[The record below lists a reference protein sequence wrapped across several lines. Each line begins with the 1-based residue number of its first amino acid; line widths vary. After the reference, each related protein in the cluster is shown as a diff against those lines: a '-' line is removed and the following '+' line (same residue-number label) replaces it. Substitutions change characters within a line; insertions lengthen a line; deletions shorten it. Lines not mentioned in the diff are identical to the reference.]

1 VSSLSPLPGSD
12 ADAVRTRL
20 GGPFRVLRHRD
31 FRLLW
36 LGLVGSAIGT
46 WMQIVAQALLVL
58 DLSHG
63 SALAL
68 GSVALA
74 QALAFFA
81 FSLFGGAVADR
92 VDKRRLILTTQ
103 TLCMALAILLGV
115 LTLLHVVEVWMV
127 VGLAFLQGVALSFDQ
142 PTRAALVPDL
152 VPKDELLNAFSLQAI
167 VFTGASTVGPAL
179 AGVAMPVIGYA
190 GIFFANAVSYLAIL
204 GALIAIRPPATG
216 GHTRTPSPRAIRE
229 GLAAVRADA
238 ALPWLLALYG
248 ALLFFGPSPALLLP
262 VMGTRVLHLDTVR
275 LGILFAASGAG
286 TVVGGLGLAS
296 VTHPAHKGRILLGS
310 ALLWG
315 VALLGF
321 AASTSFVPAVGAL
334 LLVGVFQV
342 GVSAT
347 MITLLQTR
355 VPRHMSGRVM
365 SMNTL
370 LIMGV
375 RPLGDFF
382 AATVI
387 ARFGAPFTAT
397 ASAAVVAAIALAV
410 AARRAVRGA

>member
-1 VSSLSPLPGSD
+1 VTAPDPAGVEPV
-12 ADAVRTRL
+12 AARR
-20 GGPFRVLRHRD
+20 GGPFWVLRHRD

-36 LGLVGSAIGT
+36 LGLLGSAVGT

-58 DLSHG
+58 ELSHG

-68 GSVALA
+68 GAVSLA

-92 VDKRRLILTTQ
+92 VDKRRLLLTTQ
-103 TLCMALAILLGV
+103 TLCMTFAALLGV
-115 LTLLHVVEVWMV
+115 LTRLHVVQVWMV
-127 VGLAFLQGVALSFDQ
+127 VVLAFLQGVALSFDQ

-152 VPKDELLNAFSLQAI
+152 VPKDELLGAFSLQAI
-167 VFTGASTVGPAL
+167 VFTGASAIGPAL
-179 AGVAMPVIGYA
+179 AGLSMPVIGYA

-204 GALIAIRPPATG
+204 GALLAIRPPPAG
-216 GHTRTPSPRAIRE
+216 GPTRTPTPRAIRD

-262 VMGTRVLHLDTVR
+262 VMGTRVLHLGSMQ

-286 TVVGGLGLAS
+286 TVMGGLGLAS
-296 VTHPAHKGRILLGS
+296 AVNPAHKARILLVS
-310 ALLWG
+310 ALLW
-315 VALLGF
+315 ALSLVGF
-321 AASTSFVPAVGAL
+321 AAARSFAPAIAAL
-334 LLVGVFQV
+334 LFVGIFQV
-342 GVSAT
+342 GVTAT

-355 VPRHMSGRVM
+355 VPRPMSGRVM
-365 SMNTL
+365 SINTL

-397 ASAAVVAAIALAV
+397 ASAALVAAMALAV
-410 AARRAVRGA
+410 AARRSARTA

>member
-1 VSSLSPLPGSD
+1 VT
-12 ADAVRTRL
+12 ADHQARTERRR
-20 GGPFRVLRHRD
+20 GPFWVLRHRD

-68 GSVALA
+68 GAVSLA
-74 QALAFFA
+74 QAVAFFA

-103 TLCMALAILLGV
+103 TLCMGFAALLGV
-115 LTLLHVVEVWMV
+115 LTLLRVVEVWMV
-127 VGLAFLQGVALSFDQ
+127 VVLAFLQGVALSFDQ
-142 PTRAALVPDL
+142 PTRAALVPEL
-152 VPKDELLNAFSLQAI
+152 VPKEELLSAVSLQSI
-167 VFTGASTVGPAL
+167 VFTGASAIGPAL
-179 AGVAMPVIGYA
+179 AGLGMPVVGYA

-204 GALIAIRPPATG
+204 GALVAIRPPAAG
-216 GHTRTPSPRAIRE
+216 GRPRTPTPRAISE

-238 ALPWLLALYG
+238 ALPLLLAVYG

-262 VMGTRVLHLDTVR
+262 VMGTRVLHLDSMR
-275 LGILFAASGAG
+275 LGILFAGSGAG
-286 TVVGGLGLAS
+286 TVLGGLGLAS
-296 VTHPAHKGRILLGS
+296 LVNPSRKGHILLAS
-310 ALLWG
+310 ALLW
-315 VALLGF
+315 ALSLFGF
-321 AASTSFVPAVGAL
+321 ASIRSFAPALASLLFVGI
-334 LLVGVFQV
+334 FQV

-355 VPRHMSGRVM
+355 VPRQMSGRVM
-365 SMNTL
+365 SINTL

-382 AATVI
+382 AAAVI
-387 ARFGAPFTAT
+387 GRFGAPFTAT
-397 ASAAVVAAIALAV
+397 ASAALVAVLSLAV
-410 AARRAVRGA
+410 AARRSVRAA

>member
-1 VSSLSPLPGSD
+1 VTPSS
-12 ADAVRTRL
+12 A

-68 GSVALA
+68 GTVSIA
-74 QALAFFA
+74 QALAFFL

-103 TLCMALAILLGV
+103 TLCMAFAIGLGV
-115 LTLLHVVEVWMV
+115 LTMLHVVHVWMV
-127 VGLAFLQGVALSFDQ
+127 VVLAFFQGVALSFDQ

-152 VPKDELLNAFSLQAI
+152 VPKEELLNAFSLQAI
-167 VFTGASTVGPAL
+167 VFTGASTIGPAL
-179 AGVAMPVIGYA
+179 AGLCMPLIGYA

-204 GALIAIRPPATG
+204 GALLAIRPVAAG
-216 GHTRTPSPRAIRE
+216 GQTRTPTLRAVRE

-238 ALPWLLALYG
+238 ALPGLLAVYA

-262 VMGTRVLHLDTVR
+262 VMGTRVLHLDPVH
-275 LGILFAASGAG
+275 LGVLFAGAGAG
-286 TVVGGLGLAS
+286 TIIGGLGLAS
-296 VTHPAHKGRILLGS
+296 SANPSRKGRILLTS
-310 ALLWG
+310 AALWT
-315 VALLGF
+315 VALFGF
-321 AASTSFVPAVGAL
+321 AATRSFAPALAAL
-334 LLVGVFQV
+334 LFVGVFQV

-347 MITLLQTR
+347 AITLLQTR

-365 SMNTL
+365 SINTL

-382 AATVI
+382 AAAVI
-387 ARFGAPFTAT
+387 GRFGAPFTAT
-397 ASAAVVAAIALAV
+397 MSAALVAATALAV
-410 AARRAVRGA
+410 ATRPSVRSA

>member
-1 VSSLSPLPGSD
+1 VTAPDPAGVEPV
-12 ADAVRTRL
+12 AARR
-20 GGPFRVLRHRD
+20 GGPFWVLRHRD

-36 LGLVGSAIGT
+36 LGLLGSAVGT

-58 DLSHG
+58 ELSHG

-68 GSVALA
+68 GAVSLA

-103 TLCMALAILLGV
+103 TLCMTFAALLGV
-115 LTLLHVVEVWMV
+115 LTWLHVVQVWMV
-127 VGLAFLQGVALSFDQ
+127 VVLAFLQGVALSFDQ

-152 VPKDELLNAFSLQAI
+152 VPKDELLSAFSLQAI
-167 VFTGASTVGPAL
+167 VFTGASAIGPAL
-179 AGVAMPVIGYA
+179 AGLSLPVIGYA
-190 GIFFANAVSYLAIL
+190 GVFFANAVSYLAIL
-204 GALIAIRPPATG
+204 GALLAIRPPAG
-216 GHTRTPSPRAIRE
+216 GPTRTPTPRAIRE
-229 GLAAVRADA
+229 ALAAVRADA

-262 VMGTRVLHLDTVR
+262 VMGTRVLHLGSAQ
-275 LGILFAASGAG
+275 LGILFAASGVG
-286 TVVGGLGLAS
+286 TVMGGLGLAS
-296 VTHPAHKGRILLGS
+296 AANPSHKARILLVS
-310 ALLWG
+310 ALLWALSLVG
-315 VALLGF
+315 FAMARSFAPALAALL
-321 AASTSFVPAVGAL
+321 FVGI
-334 LLVGVFQV
+334 FQV
-342 GVSAT
+342 GVTAT

-355 VPRHMSGRVM
+355 VPRPMSGRVM
-365 SMNTL
+365 SINTL

-397 ASAAVVAAIALAV
+397 ASAALVAAMALAV
-410 AARRAVRGA
+410 AARRSARTA